1 MRTEYEKIKDLDAY
15 TEQLIRQV
23 EAEGLI
29 KAPAHM
35 KQEILDRSGRM
46 DYQLAVTTKKV
57 SRQMQ
62 LFFYSLKV
70 GAAVVTALFLLLM
83 VPKELPQ
90 AEPMAPREAARRQE
104 ETLFP
109 CLPPK
114 SAERR
119 QSRLPGI
126 SARTATVPEPA
137 SDYIII
143 CRKITIVRLTN
154 P

>member
-104 ETLFP
+104 ETLN
-109 CLPPK
+109 
-114 SAERR
+114 RR
-119 QSRLPGI
+119 LNNGI
-126 SARTATVPEPA
+126 REINQMLNE
-137 SDYIII
+137 IIDWEW
-143 CRKITIVRLTN
+143 
-154 P
+154 